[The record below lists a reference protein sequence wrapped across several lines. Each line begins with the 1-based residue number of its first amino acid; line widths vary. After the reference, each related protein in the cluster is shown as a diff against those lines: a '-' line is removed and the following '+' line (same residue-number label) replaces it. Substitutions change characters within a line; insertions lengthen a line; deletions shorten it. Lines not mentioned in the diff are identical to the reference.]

1 MDEKSKKGDITR
13 KFKTLW
19 DSVRIAKDL
28 SIESIPIIMFRD
40 NIEVENCKLADSF
53 ACFFDYKVKR
63 ILESSVVCNNV
74 FTLSFNQLVQQLI
87 MYYFKL

>member
-1 MDEKSKKGDITR
+1 
-13 KFKTLW
+13 
-19 DSVRIAKDL
+19 
-28 SIESIPIIMFRD
+28 MFRD